1 MALDIDVSFQLSA
14 TSFQLLASETW
25 RDYQL
30 RVFAAKGE
38 RLFEKNSLEA
48 GGWELEAAYLTT
60 L

>member
-38 RLFEKNSLEA
+38 RLFEKTHWKLEA
-48 GGWELEAAYLTT
+48 GSWKQEAES
-60 L
+60 